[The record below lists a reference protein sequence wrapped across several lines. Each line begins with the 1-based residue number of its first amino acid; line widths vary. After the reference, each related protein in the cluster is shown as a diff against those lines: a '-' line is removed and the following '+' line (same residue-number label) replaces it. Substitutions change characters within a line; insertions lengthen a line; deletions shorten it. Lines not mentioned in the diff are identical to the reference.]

1 MSVYLRDLI
10 KEVEAEA
17 EKARA
22 RLKKIEALN
31 SRSQEQDAGALKR
44 LMQRLEIL
52 RRSSRPRATEHEC
65 VVVPQLPPLLHQKG
79 RKVSPRGAGAPLES
93 WHKPAC
99 WAGGLPTEGDRSET
113 LTIGTRSEATG
124 KPRRRGGSEQLR

>member
-52 RRSSRPRATEHEC
+52 RALQQAEGNRARMRRRSTT
-65 VVVPQLPPLLHQKG
+65 
-79 RKVSPRGAGAPLES
+79 APLAS
-93 WHKPAC
+93 SKRTQSVSQ
-99 WAGGLPTEGDRSET
+99 G
-113 LTIGTRSEATG
+113 
-124 KPRRRGGSEQLR
+124 RRRSA

>member
-31 SRSQEQDAGALKR
+31 ASPRSQEQDAGALKR

-52 RRSSRPRATEHEC
+52 RALQQAEGNRARMRRRSTA
-65 VVVPQLPPLLHQKG
+65 
-79 RKVSPRGAGAPLES
+79 APLAS
-93 WHKPAC
+93 SKWTKSVSQ
-99 WAGGLPTEGDRSET
+99 G
-113 LTIGTRSEATG
+113 
-124 KPRRRGGSEQLR
+124 RRRSA